1 MDKDQKINNEF
12 LILETG
18 NIIFDQYRVI
28 RKIGVGG
35 MFSTIY
41 LVENIQKKDDLYVVK
56 VINRT
61 QNITDSAWE
70 RFNNECLTSIR
81 VNKCN
86 NVVKTLRIYK
96 YPNNK
101 TVIILMEYVN
111 GNSLRDIINQK
122 GMLTL
127 NESIYIFKKILFIL
141 KELYSFNDK
150 IIHRDL
156 KPENIMLSK
165 DLSEVKLIDFGISS
179 VITTKTINSGA
190 KITNILTNEEQLYGT
205 YPYIS
210 PLLLKF
216 YKSHSN
222 ERNEYINERCDFYSI
237 GVIFYEMLTGN
248 KPFLASNYDDQ
259 SIISLPLT
267 YDLPPLAKINP
278 KISIAIENIIFRCIV
293 SKDIDLKFCYKNVD
307 EIIDDINNVE
317 NDNIKNTTLLK
328 PYKERIFQNKIFNVN
343 NEVAKI
349 KFYNSPWFFW
359 ALFFIVVAIG
369 VLVIIILTN
378 KF

>member
-1 MDKDQKINNEF
+1 
-12 LILETG
+12 
-18 NIIFDQYRVI
+18 
-28 RKIGVGG
+28 
-35 MFSTIY
+35 
-41 LVENIQKKDDLYVVK
+41 
-56 VINRT
+56 
-61 QNITDSAWE
+61 
-70 RFNNECLTSIR
+70 
-81 VNKCN
+81 
-86 NVVKTLRIYK
+86 
-96 YPNNK
+96 
-101 TVIILMEYVN
+101 
-111 GNSLRDIINQK
+111 
-122 GMLTL
+122 
-127 NESIYIFKKILFIL
+127 
-141 KELYSFNDK
+141 
-150 IIHRDL
+150 
-156 KPENIMLSK
+156 
-165 DLSEVKLIDFGISS
+165 
-179 VITTKTINSGA
+179 
-190 KITNILTNEEQLYGT
+190 
-205 YPYIS
+205 
-210 PLLLKF
+210 
-216 YKSHSN
+216 
-222 ERNEYINERCDFYSI
+222 
-237 GVIFYEMLTGN
+237 MLTGN

-278 KISIAIENIIFRCIV
+278 KISIAIENIIFRCIA